1 MSRTTRPTPT
11 SNHLTTSFLLLA
23 QYGGRAVIPVAE
35 VCRDLFAPLTLDHFL
50 RKVAKGDSALPVI
63 RMEASQKGAPRVSTL
78 RIWPTTSTL
87 GARLQGSRW
96 MLYAVGPR

>member
-35 VCRDLFAPLTLDHFL
+35 VCRDFFAPLMLDKFL
-50 RKVAKGDSALPVI
+50 RKASAGDIALPVI
-63 RMEASQKGAPRVSTL
+63 RMRPARKALKAS
-78 RIWPTTSTL
+78 TSRT
-87 GARLQGSRW
+87 
-96 MLYAVGPR
+96 